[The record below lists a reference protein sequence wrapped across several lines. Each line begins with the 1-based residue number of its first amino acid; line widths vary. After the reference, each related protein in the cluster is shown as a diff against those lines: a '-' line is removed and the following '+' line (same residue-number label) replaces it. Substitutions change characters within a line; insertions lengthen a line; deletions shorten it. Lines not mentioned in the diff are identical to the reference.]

1 MKSLKAKFRK
11 SDTNEWNKNDDRLL
25 QAVDHGE
32 VDKVTALLGKKGV
45 TATKLDTEGKTAF
58 HVAAMKG
65 FEDCLKVMLNHG
77 VDVSSLDV
85 KGHTALHVAVL
96 NNHIDCVKKLL
107 QFKCPVDCIDVAG
120 KTSLHYAAANG
131 SLPAVQ
137 LLSEHKSPLNVKDM
151 EGNTPLLISILHG
164 HTDVLKCLLDHKA
177 DINLKDKNGRTPLM
191 LACESGNLPIAEIL
205 VHMGANM
212 KLTDAMGHDAL
223 HFSRLSGNSQ
233 VVTLLLSKLNQESII
248 KTPTKPVQHD
258 QVTKLSS
265 ERSGT
270 PKKRQA
276 PPPPTISPLQQSDL
290 SPSLSSTSTPLSA
303 AGQVFFPEQTS
314 KNENAS
320 PQRDFKDRLS
330 DSTGEDSLLDVSS
343 EAEHQDNV
351 SALQAKVAYLTSL
364 NKELQDKLQE
374 KVSGGAVVDISCDSY
389 HSTQTELNESHDEI
403 QDEMSPVVASDISDV
418 SFESQPEIA
427 SRELKVK
434 QLEKV
439 VEDMQIKL
447 NESEEERKKM
457 EEQINSVSSGFRHSS
472 SSEVLEEALVTEEQS
487 QRTENEQ
494 VGVMED
500 DASVG
505 QVESEGKIVNEA
517 ADDKEMSVVEKFEA
531 LQKEYKVLLA
541 ESQSK
546 EEVMKDLQCQ
556 LDAMT
561 QSMVDM
567 LSAEGKK
574 EMEKSYGA
582 IIEKINQEKDELS
595 GMYQDKLEEIKK
607 LQKELE
613 SQNSGNEEEKQVKE
627 DLARTVEDLN
637 KQVSELSLLYNE
649 AQIEIGKTRQSP
661 HKNSIDVINKDE
673 HVKAVQEIKE
683 CKDKVEKDLA
693 DLVLEHTRTLEELDE
708 LKLEKE
714 KEKENTPVVL
724 EHVKVI
730 EALKNTINDLEVE
743 KSDLKDQLA
752 VQETRLKSLQ
762 EDLLK
767 QTSSLQESLATQKI
781 FEGQQVSL
789 EEEISSLS
797 LELGDLMKEKEKL
810 STDNGQVK
818 RELTQLKGEKEALQS
833 QLKLKEQDFNKL
845 RVKYNKVQEDLN
857 EMKIYSENTSKL
869 EEDKDKKIND
879 LSKEVSKLKEALNSL
894 SQLSFSTS
902 TPKRQSQQLET
913 LQHQVKQLQ
922 NQLME
927 TKKQHQEI
935 VSVYRTH
942 LLYAVQ
948 GQMDEDVQRV
958 LKQILTMCKSQS
970 QKI

>member
-32 VDKVTALLGKKGV
+32 VDKVAALLGKKGV

-65 FEDCLKVMLNHG
+65 FADCLKVMLNHG

-191 LACESGNLPIAEIL
+191 LACESGNLPMAEIL

-248 KTPTKPVQHD
+248 KTPTKPV
-258 QVTKLSS
+258 
-265 ERSGT
+265 
-270 PKKRQA
+270 
-276 PPPPTISPLQQSDL
+276 QSDL

-374 KVSGGAVVDISCDSY
+374 KVSGEAVVDISCDSY
-389 HSTQTELNESHDEI
+389 HSTQTELNESHNEF
-403 QDEMSPVVASDISDV
+403 QEEMSPVVASDISDV

-447 NESEEERKKM
+447 NESEEERKKL
-457 EEQINSVSSGFRHSS
+457 EEQINSVSSGFRHSR
-472 SSEVLEEALVTEEQS
+472 SSEVLEESLVTEEQS
-487 QRTENEQ
+487 QRTEDEQ
-494 VGVMED
+494 VGVMEE
-500 DASVG
+500 DANVG

-517 ADDKEMSVVEKFEA
+517 GKDEEMSVVEKFEA
-531 LQKEYKVLLA
+531 LQKEYTVLLA

-613 SQNSGNEEEKQVKE
+613 SQNSGNEEEEKLVKE
-627 DLARTVEDLN
+627 DLARTVEDLS

-673 HVKAVQEIKE
+673 HVKVVQEIKE

-693 DLVLEHTRTLEELDE
+693 DLVLEHTRTLEELHQ

-714 KEKENTPVVL
+714 KEKENTPVIL

-833 QLKLKEQDFNKL
+833 QLKLKEQDINKL
-845 RVKYNKVQEDLN
+845 LVKYNKVQEDLN